1 MTVSL
6 AIRHYCLTYS
16 LWLFGLDVMTLLPIL
31 LSEIN
36 FLTINSISLVQTEG
50 RITLLNG
57 KGKSP
62 VNCKRSAVTLFY
74 LNIILNGKDDKDF
87 SPTI

>member
-6 AIRHYCLTYS
+6 AMRHFTLHT
-16 LWLFGLDVMTLLPIL
+16 LWLFGLDVIVY

-36 FLTINSISLVQTEG
+36 FLTMNNISLVQTEG
-50 RITLLNG
+50 RIILLNG

-62 VNCKRSAVTLFY
+62 VNCKRSTVTLFY
-74 LNIILNGKDDKDF
+74 VLF
-87 SPTI
+87 